1 MTTNQSQLEMQ
12 AMRYLA
18 RREYSRLE
26 LERKLLAKLPDI
38 SQEMLSATLDK
49 FEQYGY
55 LSAQRVVE
63 QVIQTRR
70 PKFGC
75 QRITHE
81 LKEKGIAEHLIEDAL
96 VELKATEFD
105 SACEVWQRKFGQP
118 PCNMKERGKQIRFLM
133 NRGFSSDMIHRV
145 LSRDYEEMS

>member
-38 SQEMLSATLDK
+38 SQEMLSAALNK

-70 PKFGC
+70 TKFGC

-81 LKEKGIAEHLIEDAL
+81 LKEKGIAEHLIEDAM

-105 SACEVWQRKFGQP
+105 SACDVWQKKFGQP

-133 NRGFSSDMIHRV
+133 SRGFSSDVIHRV
-145 LSRDYEEMS
+145 LSRDHEEML

>member
-1 MTTNQSQLEMQ
+1 MTTSQSQLEMQ
-12 AMRYLA
+12 ALRYLA

-26 LERKLLAKLPDI
+26 LEKKLSAKLLGA
-38 SQEMLSATLDK
+38 SQETLSIVLDNL
-49 FEQYGY
+49 EQCGY

-81 LKEKGIAEHLIEDAL
+81 LKEKGIAEHLIENAL
-96 VELKATEFD
+96 AELKATEFD
-105 SACEVWQRKFGQP
+105 SACNVWQKKFGQP

-133 NRGFSSDMIHRV
+133 GRGFSSDVIHRV
-145 LSRDYEEMS
+145 LSRDYEEIS

>member
-1 MTTNQSQLEMQ
+1 MTTIQSQLEMQ
-12 AMRYLA
+12 ALRYLT

-26 LERKLLAKLPDI
+26 LEKK
-38 SQEMLSATLDK
+38 LSAKIQDATQETLSVVLDK
-49 FEQYGY
+49 LEQCGY

-81 LKEKGIAEHLIEDAL
+81 LKEKGIAEHLIENAL
-96 VELKATEFD
+96 IELKATEFD
-105 SACEVWQRKFGQP
+105 SACNVWQKKFGQP

-133 NRGFSSDMIHRV
+133 GRGFSSDVIHRV
-145 LSRDYEEMS
+145 LSRDHEQML

>member
-1 MTTNQSQLEMQ
+1 MTTAQSQLEMQ
-12 AMRYLA
+12 ALRYLA

-26 LERKLLAKLPDI
+26 LERKLSCKLQDAT
-38 SQEMLSATLDK
+38 QEILSAVLDK
-49 FEQYGY
+49 LEQCGY

-63 QVIQTRR
+63 QTIQTRR
-70 PKFGC
+70 SKFGC

-96 VELKATEFD
+96 VELKEAEFD
-105 SACEVWQRKFGQP
+105 TACDVWQKKFGQP

-133 NRGFSSDMIHRV
+133 GRGFSSDVIHQV
-145 LSRDYEEMS
+145 LSRDFGEMS